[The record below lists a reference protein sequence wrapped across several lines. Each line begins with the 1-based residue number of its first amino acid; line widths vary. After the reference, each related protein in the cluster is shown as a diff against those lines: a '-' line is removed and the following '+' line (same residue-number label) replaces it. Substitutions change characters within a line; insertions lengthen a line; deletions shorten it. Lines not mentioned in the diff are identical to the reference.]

1 MMQSIVKSLL
11 LAAALVSCGGG
22 AEDARYRNTEM
33 LERPPI
39 LPTNRQAGDADCCD
53 DAVIPKKRYKKGL
66 GDDVYLTKSTPLQIK
81 IKQPLENAWLTL
93 GLALKQSEIR
103 ITDQE
108 RDKGLYYVA
117 YHPGNILGA
126 VSSWLKVE
134 QKAAVYV
141 LKVEPD
147 GTETKVSAVIASAME
162 QNSAL
167 EKDRYDDD
175 ASDDAEDL
183 LYNVFETL
191 RDDLED

>member
-1 MMQSIVKSLL
+1 MQTIVKSLL
-11 LAAALVSCGGG
+11 LAAALVSCGG
-22 AEDARYRNTEM
+22 AEDTRYRNTEM

-53 DAVIPKKRYKKGL
+53 DAVVPKKRYKKGL
-66 GDDVYLTKSTPLQIK
+66 GDDVYLTKSTPLQLK
-81 IKQPLENAWLTL
+81 IKQPFENAWLTL

-117 YHPGNILGA
+117 YQPGNILGA
-126 VSSWLKVE
+126 VGSWLKVE

-147 GTETKVSAVIASAME
+147 GTETKISAVIASAME
-162 QNSAL
+162 QSSAL
-167 EKDRYDDD
+167 EKDRYGD
-175 ASDDAEDL
+175 AAADDAEDL

>member
-1 MMQSIVKSLL
+1 MQTIVKSLL
-11 LAAALVSCGGG
+11 LAAALVSCGG
-22 AEDARYRNTEM
+22 AEDTRYRNTEM

-53 DAVIPKKRYKKGL
+53 DAVVPKKRYKKGL
-66 GDDVYLTKSTPLQIK
+66 GDDVYLSKSAPLQLK
-81 IKQPLENAWLTL
+81 IKQTFENAWLTL

-126 VSSWLKVE
+126 VGSWLKDE

-147 GTETKVSAVIASAME
+147 GTETKISAVIASAME
-162 QNSAL
+162 QSSAL

-175 ASDDAEDL
+175 AADDAEDL